1 MKIPNELTSYIREA
15 FRRKSN
21 DIFLARQKRALKASI
36 AISESPEYASYVA
49 ARTAL
54 AKKAREYEEEL
65 IRFMSLTD
73 LPSEGC
79 SNLFT
84 AERFTSADQIQLL
97 DECDALMARL
107 ACAKDMK
114 EVKELLAR
122 SGVSPFTD
130 PEEATT

>member
-1 MKIPNELTSYIREA
+1 MKIPNELTIYIRET
-15 FRRKSN
+15 FHRKSD
-21 DIFLARQKRALKASI
+21 DIFRARQRRALKASI
-36 AISESPEYASYVA
+36 SLSESSEYASYVA

-65 IRFMSLTD
+65 IHFISLTN

-79 SNLFT
+79 SDLFT
-84 AERFTSADQIQLL
+84 AERFSSADQIRLL
-97 DECDALMARL
+97 DERDALMARL

-122 SGVSPFTD
+122 AGVSPFTD
-130 PEEATT
+130 PEEAAT